1 MITAVLPY
9 IKADGSNDFQPIVN
23 SFANNRDQVANV
35 YQEWDVTVHKCSQS
49 LFYPIITGKWYL
61 PKCVSHLC
69 DSSAVI
75 INYL

>member
-35 YQEWDVTVHKCSQS
+35 YRE
-49 LFYPIITGKWYL
+49 
-61 PKCVSHLC
+61 
-69 DSSAVI
+69 
-75 INYL
+75 